1 MFSRVVAAGQAQSA
15 QHPGEECCPA
25 KSLLWSGEMQTAAVK
40 MRAPAEF
47 YLFFF
52 CVWSNAGS
60 SSVRLF
66 SEGCLKAGKVI
77 KMIQG
82 QEGKNASAWET

>member
-52 CVWSNAGS
+52 VCDQMQAPVLCACS
-60 SSVRLF
+60 
-66 SEGCLKAGKVI
+66 LKGV
-77 KMIQG
+77 
-82 QEGKNASAWET
+82 